1 MGRIV
6 NPHSIRTS
14 MNEIK
19 SNVDE
24 YSSHY
29 KKAKSIIARYSFG
42 SPKLKGMTGKA
53 VLNQLYCYETLM
65 DMFIITAENISKA
78 CDTMIMSVGDEKLN
92 EDIINSI
99 IYEQEGIKTR
109 CANRIE
115 DYRHKQM
122 QLELCPILASY
133 CGLQINRN
141 TYIKTRAEK
150 IIAIMNRKLEKIDEI
165 ERKTNE
171 LFLAEKAAMTKI
183 GRCIAELKESG
194 KTGFRFQELPVW
206 AADMEKQ
213 LFDKYNKE
221 MLTKG
226 RLNEDFVEKFSNLSI
241 AEMTP
246 AEFKAYQEY
255 VKFLILKAKPD
266 DLNKVIKHA
275 YRMTKDGVVELK
287 DGAYD
292 LGTYIGLVMK
302 IYSMTSA
309 ELVDSSILEKC
320 TIMKTALTRDFM
332 VEKGTFSL
340 KGGHY
345 HYKYEYLKYKRPESN
360 HAQAVIF
367 TESYT
372 TNTVYTEHTGN
383 ADKLGYAKNEYL
395 KNLMRK
401 DGADYAID
409 ICKSAVNIGVT
420 IAFPEMTVGEQVV
433 WELTNL
439 GVEIVSS
446 PGKNEDFGINSEG
459 IATMTNR
466 LKVRASIAKP
476 GTKEGTLIY
485 EMYPTSETMRRI
497 EFYNNIF
504 EHYKMDPIGLG
515 DVCNNPEDVNNRILA
530 LSEKI
535 NAKPYVYNDEDEC
548 KEYKKLDELEDLYK
562 NLNPGEI
569 K

>member
-29 KKAKSIIARYSFG
+29 KKAKSTIARYSFG
-42 SPKLKGMTGKA
+42 SPKLKGMTAKA

-141 TYIKTRAEK
+141 AYIKTRAEK

-226 RLNEDFVEKFSNLSI
+226 RLNEDFVEKFSNLSV

-255 VKFLILKAKPD
+255 VKFLILKAKPED
-266 DLNKVIKHA
+266 MNKVIKHA

-287 DGAYD
+287 YGAYD
-292 LGTYIGLVMK
+292 LATYIGLVMK
-302 IYSMTSA
+302 IYSMKST

-372 TNTVYTEHTGN
+372 TNTVYTEYTGN
-383 ADKLGYAKNEYL
+383 ADELGYAKNEYL

-401 DGADYAID
+401 DGADYAMD

-433 WELTNL
+433 WELANL
-439 GVEIVSS
+439 GVERVSPS
-446 PGKNEDFGINSEG
+446 GKNEDFGIKSEG

-535 NAKPYVYNDEDEC
+535 DAVPYVYNKRKYET
-548 KEYKKLDELEDLYK
+548 LDRLENLYK

>member
-29 KKAKSIIARYSFG
+29 KKAKSTIARYSFG

-99 IYEQEGIKTR
+99 IYEQEGIKAR
-109 CANRIE
+109 CAKRIE
-115 DYRHKQM
+115 EYRHKQM

-183 GRCIAELKESG
+183 GRCIAELKGSG
-194 KTGFRFQELPVW
+194 KNGFRFQELPVW

-226 RLNEDFVEKFSNLSI
+226 RLNEDFVEKFSNLTI

-255 VKFLILKAKPD
+255 VKFLILKAKPED
-266 DLNKVIKHA
+266 MNKVIKHA

-302 IYSMTSA
+302 MYSMTSA
-309 ELVDSSILEKC
+309 ELLDSSILEKC

-383 ADKLGYAKNEYL
+383 ADELGYAKNEYL

-401 DGADYAID
+401 DGADYAMD

-433 WELTNL
+433 WELANL
-439 GVEIVSS
+439 GVERVS
-446 PGKNEDFGINSEG
+446 PLGKNEDFGIKSEG

-497 EFYNNIF
+497 EFYNKIF

-535 NAKPYVYNDEDEC
+535 DAVPYVYNKGKYET
-548 KEYKKLDELEDLYK
+548 LDRLEGLYK
-562 NLNPGEI
+562 NLNSGET

>member
-29 KKAKSIIARYSFG
+29 KKAKSTIARYSFG

-99 IYEQEGIKTR
+99 IYEQEGIKAR
-109 CANRIE
+109 CAKRIE
-115 DYRHKQM
+115 EYRHKQM

-141 TYIKTRAEK
+141 AYIKTRAEK
-150 IIAIMNRKLEKIDEI
+150 IIAIMNSKLEKIDEI

-183 GRCIAELKESG
+183 GRCIAELKGSG
-194 KTGFRFQELPVW
+194 KNGFRFQELPVW

-226 RLNEDFVEKFSNLSI
+226 RLNEDFVEKFSNLYV

-255 VKFLILKAKPD
+255 VKFLILKAKPED
-266 DLNKVIKHA
+266 MNKVIKHA

-292 LGTYIGLVMK
+292 LATYIGLVMK
-302 IYSMTSA
+302 IYSMKST

-372 TNTVYTEHTGN
+372 TNTVYTEYTGN
-383 ADKLGYAKNEYL
+383 ADELGYAKNEYL

-401 DGADYAID
+401 DGADYAMD

-433 WELTNL
+433 WELANL
-439 GVEIVSS
+439 GVERVSP
-446 PGKNEDFGINSEG
+446 PGKNEDFGIKSEG

-535 NAKPYVYNDEDEC
+535 KAKPYVYD
-548 KEYKKLDELEDLYK
+548 KEKYKKLDKLEDLYK

>member
-6 NPHSIRTS
+6 NPHSMRTS

-29 KKAKSIIARYSFG
+29 KKAKSTIARYSFG

-171 LFLAEKAAMTKI
+171 LFSAEKAAMTKI
-183 GRCIAELKESG
+183 GRCIAELKGSG
-194 KTGFRFQELPVW
+194 KNGFRFQELPVW

-226 RLNEDFVEKFSNLSI
+226 RLNEDFVEKFSNLTI

-255 VKFLILKAKPD
+255 VNFLILKAKPED
-266 DLNKVIKHA
+266 MNKVIKHA

-287 DGAYD
+287 YGAYD
-292 LGTYIGLVMK
+292 LATYIGLVMK
-302 IYSMTSA
+302 IYSMKST

-372 TNTVYTEHTGN
+372 TNTVYTEYTGN
-383 ADKLGYAKNEYL
+383 ADELGYAKNEYL

-401 DGADYAID
+401 DGADYAMD

-433 WELTNL
+433 WELANL
-439 GVEIVSS
+439 GVERVSP
-446 PGKNEDFGINSEG
+446 PGKNEDFGIKSEG

-497 EFYNNIF
+497 EFYNKIF
-504 EHYKMDPIGLG
+504 ENYKMDPIGLG

-535 NAKPYVYNDEDEC
+535 KAKPYVYD
-548 KEYKKLDELEDLYK
+548 KEKYEKLDKLEDLYK
-562 NLNPGEI
+562 DLNPGEI

>member
-1 MGRIV
+1 M
-6 NPHSIRTS
+6 
-14 MNEIK
+14 
-19 SNVDE
+19 
-24 YSSHY
+24 
-29 KKAKSIIARYSFG
+29 
-42 SPKLKGMTGKA
+42 
-53 VLNQLYCYETLM
+53 
-65 DMFIITAENISKA
+65 
-78 CDTMIMSVGDEKLN
+78 
-92 EDIINSI
+92 
-99 IYEQEGIKTR
+99 
-109 CANRIE
+109 
-115 DYRHKQM
+115 
-122 QLELCPILASY
+122 
-133 CGLQINRN
+133 
-141 TYIKTRAEK
+141 
-150 IIAIMNRKLEKIDEI
+150 
-165 ERKTNE
+165 
-171 LFLAEKAAMTKI
+171 
-183 GRCIAELKESG
+183 
-194 KTGFRFQELPVW
+194 
-206 AADMEKQ
+206 
-213 LFDKYNKE
+213 
-221 MLTKG
+221 
-226 RLNEDFVEKFSNLSI
+226 
-241 AEMTP
+241 
-246 AEFKAYQEY
+246 
-255 VKFLILKAKPD
+255 
-266 DLNKVIKHA
+266 NKVIKHA

-292 LGTYIGLVMK
+292 LATYIGLVMK
-302 IYSMTSA
+302 IYSMKST

-401 DGADYAID
+401 DGADYAMD

-433 WELTNL
+433 WELANL
-439 GVEIVSS
+439 GVERVSP
-446 PGKNEDFGINSEG
+446 PGKNEDFGIKSEG

-497 EFYNNIF
+497 EFYNKIF

-515 DVCNNPEDVNNRILA
+515 DVCNNPEDVNSRILA

-535 NAKPYVYNDEDEC
+535 DAVPYVYNKGKYET
-548 KEYKKLDELEDLYK
+548 LDRLENLYK
-562 NLNPGEI
+562 NLNSGEI

>member
-29 KKAKSIIARYSFG
+29 KKAKSTIARYSFG
-42 SPKLKGMTGKA
+42 SPKLKGMTAKA

-65 DMFIITAENISKA
+65 DMFIIIAENISKA

-99 IYEQEGIKTR
+99 IYEQEGIKAR
-109 CANRIE
+109 CAKRIE
-115 DYRHKQM
+115 EYRHKQM

-183 GRCIAELKESG
+183 GRCIAELKGSG
-194 KTGFRFQELPVW
+194 KSGFRFQELPVW
-206 AADMEKQ
+206 AVNMEKQ

-226 RLNEDFVEKFSNLSI
+226 RLNEDFVEKFSNLTI

-246 AEFKAYQEY
+246 AELKAYQEY
-255 VKFLILKAKPD
+255 VKFLILKAKPED
-266 DLNKVIKHA
+266 MNKVIKHA

-292 LGTYIGLVMK
+292 LATYIGLVMK
-302 IYSMTSA
+302 IYSMKST

-401 DGADYAID
+401 DGADYAMD

-433 WELTNL
+433 WELANL
-439 GVEIVSS
+439 GVERVSP
-446 PGKNEDFGINSEG
+446 PGKNEDFGIKSEG

-535 NAKPYVYNDEDEC
+535 DAVPYVYNDEDGC
-548 KEYKKLDELEDLYK
+548 KNLDDLEDLYE
-562 NLNPGEI
+562 NLNSE

>member
-29 KKAKSIIARYSFG
+29 KKAKSTIARYSFG

-183 GRCIAELKESG
+183 GRCIAELKGSG
-194 KTGFRFQELPVW
+194 KNGFRFQELPVW

-226 RLNEDFVEKFSNLSI
+226 RLNEDFVEKFSNLSV

-275 YRMTKDGVVELK
+275 YRKTINEVMVLK
-287 DGAYD
+287 DSAYELAATMD
-292 LGTYIGLVMK
+292 VATRVYCMK
-302 IYSMTSA
+302 NA
-309 ELVDSSILEKC
+309 ELVDSSILERC
-320 TIMKTALTRDFM
+320 TMMNTALTIDYIY
-332 VEKGTFSL
+332 ETGKISL
-340 KGGHY
+340 KDGRY
-345 HYKYEYLKYKRPESN
+345 NYEYRKNRRAEHN
-360 HAQAVIF
+360 HAKPMELR
-367 TESYT
+367 ESYT
-372 TNTVYTEHTGN
+372 TIKVSTMISSTT
-383 ADKLGYAKNEYL
+383 DKVGALKNEYL

-401 DGADYAID
+401 DGGDYAVV
-409 ICKSAVNIGVT
+409 ICKAAVEIGVNVACPG
-420 IAFPEMTVGEQVV
+420 IPVGVQATYG
-433 WELTNL
+433 LADL
-439 GVEIVSS
+439 GIEIVDMPS
-446 PGKNEDFGINSEG
+446 KNEDFGIKSDG
-459 IATMTNR
+459 IGTMAQK
-466 LKVRASIAKP
+466 LKLRASIANP
-476 GTKEGTLIY
+476 GTKTGELIY
-485 EMYPTSETMRRI
+485 KMYPTNETTDRLV
-497 EFYNNIF
+497 FYNKVF
-504 EHYKMDPIGLG
+504 KYYKMEPIKMT
-515 DVCNNPEDVNNRILA
+515 DVYYNPESVNGQLNA
-530 LSEKI
+530 LNDKMGSKTPYTYKDKKYENLDSLESAYDDNKR
-535 NAKPYVYNDEDEC
+535 AKE
-548 KEYKKLDELEDLYK
+548 
-562 NLNPGEI
+562 
-569 K
+569 

>member
-29 KKAKSIIARYSFG
+29 KKAKSNIARYSFG

-99 IYEQEGIKTR
+99 IYEQEGIKAR
-109 CANRIE
+109 CAKRIE
-115 DYRHKQM
+115 EYRHKQM

-141 TYIKTRAEK
+141 AYIKTRAEK
-150 IIAIMNRKLEKIDEI
+150 IIAIMNSKLEKIDEI

-226 RLNEDFVEKFSNLSI
+226 RLNEDFVEKFSNLTI

-246 AEFKAYQEY
+246 AELKAYQEY
-255 VKFLILKAKPD
+255 VNFLILKAKPED
-266 DLNKVIKHA
+266 MNKVIKHA

-292 LGTYIGLVMK
+292 LATYIGLVMK
-302 IYSMTSA
+302 IYSMKST

-401 DGADYAID
+401 DGADYAMD

-433 WELTNL
+433 WELANL
-439 GVEIVSS
+439 GVERVSP
-446 PGKNEDFGINSEG
+446 PGKNEDFGIKSEG

-497 EFYNNIF
+497 EFYNKIF

-530 LSEKI
+530 LSKKI
-535 NAKPYVYNDEDEC
+535 NAKPYVYNNEDE
-548 KEYKKLDELEDLYK
+548 YKDIEKLEKLYEK
-562 NLNPGEI
+562 YNSGEI

>member
-6 NPHSIRTS
+6 NPNAMRTS

-29 KKAKSIIARYSFG
+29 KKAKSTIARYSFG
-42 SPKLKGMTGKA
+42 SPKLKGMTAKA

-65 DMFIITAENISKA
+65 DMFIIIAEDISKA

-92 EDIINSI
+92 EDIINRI
-99 IYEQEGIKTR
+99 IDVQEGIKAR
-109 CANRIE
+109 CVKRIE

-122 QLELCPILASY
+122 QLELCPIFASY
-133 CGLQINRN
+133 CGLQITRN
-141 TYIKTRAEK
+141 TYIKTRTET

-183 GRCIAELKESG
+183 GRCIAKLKKSG

-206 AADMEKQ
+206 AAEMEKL

-226 RLNEDFVEKFSNLSI
+226 RLNEAFVEKFSDLTV

-266 DLNKVIKHA
+266 DMNKVIKHA
-275 YRMTKDGVVELK
+275 YRRTKDGVVELK

-292 LGTYIGLVMK
+292 LATYIGLVMK

-309 ELVDSSILEKC
+309 ELVDSIILEKC

-332 VEKGTFSL
+332 VVKGNFSL

-345 HYKYEYLKYKRPESN
+345 HYKYEYLKYKTSESN

-383 ADKLGYAKNEYL
+383 ADELGYAKNEYL

-401 DGADYAID
+401 DGADYAMD
-409 ICKSAVNIGVT
+409 ICKAAVNIGVT

-433 WELTNL
+433 WELANL
-439 GVEIVSS
+439 GVEIVSP
-446 PGKNEDFGINSEG
+446 PGKNEDFGIKSEG

-497 EFYNNIF
+497 EFYNKIF

-515 DVCNNPEDVNNRILA
+515 DVCNSPEDVNKRILA

-535 NAKPYVYNDEDEC
+535 NAKPYVYD
-548 KEYKKLDELEDLYK
+548 KEKYKKLDKLEDLYK

>member
-1 MGRIV
+1 MTMGRIV

-29 KKAKSIIARYSFG
+29 KKAKSTIARYSFG
-42 SPKLKGMTGKA
+42 SPKLKGMTAKA

-65 DMFIITAENISKA
+65 DMFIIIAENISKA

-141 TYIKTRAEK
+141 AYIKTRAEK
-150 IIAIMNRKLEKIDEI
+150 IIAIMNSKLEKIDEI

-183 GRCIAELKESG
+183 GRCIAELKGSG
-194 KTGFRFQELPVW
+194 KNGFRFQELPVW

-226 RLNEDFVEKFSNLSI
+226 RLNEDFVEKFSNLSV

-255 VKFLILKAKPD
+255 VNFLILKAKPED
-266 DLNKVIKHA
+266 MNKVIKHA

-292 LGTYIGLVMK
+292 LATYIGLVMK
-302 IYSMTSA
+302 IYSMKST

-372 TNTVYTEHTGN
+372 TNTVYTEYTGN
-383 ADKLGYAKNEYL
+383 ADELGYAKNEYL

-401 DGADYAID
+401 DGADYAMD

-433 WELTNL
+433 WELANL
-439 GVEIVSS
+439 GVERVSP
-446 PGKNEDFGINSEG
+446 PGKNEDFGIKSEG

-535 NAKPYVYNDEDEC
+535 KAKPYVYD
-548 KEYKKLDELEDLYK
+548 KEKYKKLDKLEDLYK

>member
-29 KKAKSIIARYSFG
+29 KKAKSTIARYSFG

-183 GRCIAELKESG
+183 GRCIAELKGSG
-194 KTGFRFQELPVW
+194 KNGFRFQELPVW

-226 RLNEDFVEKFSNLSI
+226 RLNEDFVEKFSNLTV

-255 VKFLILKAKPD
+255 VNFLILKAKPED
-266 DLNKVIKHA
+266 MNKVIKHA

-287 DGAYD
+287 YGAYD
-292 LGTYIGLVMK
+292 LATYIGLVMK
-302 IYSMTSA
+302 IYSMKST

-372 TNTVYTEHTGN
+372 TNTVYTEYTGN
-383 ADKLGYAKNEYL
+383 ADELGYAKNEYL

-401 DGADYAID
+401 DGADYAMD

-433 WELTNL
+433 WELANL
-439 GVEIVSS
+439 GVERVSP
-446 PGKNEDFGINSEG
+446 PGKNEDFGIKSEG

-497 EFYNNIF
+497 EFYNKIF

-530 LSEKI
+530 LSKKI
-535 NAKPYVYNDEDEC
+535 NAKPYVYNNEDEC
-548 KEYKKLDELEDLYK
+548 KDIEKLEELYEKY
-562 NLNPGEI
+562 NSGEI

>member
-29 KKAKSIIARYSFG
+29 KKAKSTIARYSFG
-42 SPKLKGMTGKA
+42 SPKLKGMTAKA

-65 DMFIITAENISKA
+65 DMFIIIAENISKA

-183 GRCIAELKESG
+183 GRCIAELKGSG
-194 KTGFRFQELPVW
+194 KNGFRFQELPVW

-226 RLNEDFVEKFSNLSI
+226 RLNEDFVEKFSNLTI

-255 VKFLILKAKPD
+255 VNFLILKAKPED
-266 DLNKVIKHA
+266 MNKVIKHA

-287 DGAYD
+287 YGAYD
-292 LGTYIGLVMK
+292 LATYIGLVMK
-302 IYSMTSA
+302 IYSMKST

-372 TNTVYTEHTGN
+372 TNTVYTEYTGN
-383 ADKLGYAKNEYL
+383 ADELGYAKNEYL

-401 DGADYAID
+401 DGADYAMD

-433 WELTNL
+433 WELANL
-439 GVEIVSS
+439 GVERVSP
-446 PGKNEDFGINSEG
+446 PGKNEDFGIKSEG

-485 EMYPTSETMRRI
+485 EMYPTSETMRSI
-497 EFYNNIF
+497 EFYNKIF

-535 NAKPYVYNDEDEC
+535 KAKPYVYDKE
-548 KEYKKLDELEDLYK
+548 EYKKLDKLEDLYK

>member
-29 KKAKSIIARYSFG
+29 KKAKSTIARYSFG

-183 GRCIAELKESG
+183 GRCIAELKGSG
-194 KTGFRFQELPVW
+194 KNGFRFQELPVW

-226 RLNEDFVEKFSNLSI
+226 RLNEDFVEKFSNLTI

-255 VKFLILKAKPD
+255 VKFLILKAKPED
-266 DLNKVIKHA
+266 MNKVIKHA

-292 LGTYIGLVMK
+292 LATYIGLVMK
-302 IYSMTSA
+302 IYSMKST

-401 DGADYAID
+401 DGADYAMD

-433 WELTNL
+433 WELANL
-439 GVEIVSS
+439 GVERVSP
-446 PGKNEDFGINSEG
+446 PGKNEDFGIKSEG

-497 EFYNNIF
+497 EFYNKIF

-515 DVCNNPEDVNNRILA
+515 DVCNNPEDVNSRILA

-535 NAKPYVYNDEDEC
+535 DAVPYVYNKGKYET
-548 KEYKKLDELEDLYK
+548 LDRLENLYK
-562 NLNPGEI
+562 NLNSGEI

>member
-1 MGRIV
+1 
-6 NPHSIRTS
+6 
-14 MNEIK
+14 
-19 SNVDE
+19 
-24 YSSHY
+24 
-29 KKAKSIIARYSFG
+29 
-42 SPKLKGMTGKA
+42 
-53 VLNQLYCYETLM
+53 
-65 DMFIITAENISKA
+65 
-78 CDTMIMSVGDEKLN
+78 MIMSVGDEKLN

-109 CANRIE
+109 CAKRIE
-115 DYRHKQM
+115 EYRHKQM

-183 GRCIAELKESG
+183 GRCIAELKGSE

-206 AADMEKQ
+206 AVEMEKL

-226 RLNEDFVEKFSNLSI
+226 RLNEDFVEKFSNLTI

-255 VKFLILKAKPD
+255 VKFLILKAKPED
-266 DLNKVIKHA
+266 MNKVIKHA

-292 LGTYIGLVMK
+292 LATYIGLVMK
-302 IYSMTSA
+302 IYSMKST

-372 TNTVYTEHTGN
+372 TNTVYTEYTGN
-383 ADKLGYAKNEYL
+383 ADELGYAKNEYL

-401 DGADYAID
+401 DGADYAMD

-433 WELTNL
+433 WELANL
-439 GVEIVSS
+439 GVERVSPS
-446 PGKNEDFGINSEG
+446 GKNEDFGIKSEG

-530 LSEKI
+530 LSKKI
-535 NAKPYVYNDEDEC
+535 NAKPYVYNNEDE
-548 KEYKKLDELEDLYK
+548 YKDIEKLEKLYEK
-562 NLNPGEI
+562 YNSGEI

>member
-29 KKAKSIIARYSFG
+29 KKAKSTIARYSFG

-99 IYEQEGIKTR
+99 IYEQEGIKAR
-109 CANRIE
+109 CAKRIE
-115 DYRHKQM
+115 EYRHKQM

-141 TYIKTRAEK
+141 AYIKTRAEK
-150 IIAIMNRKLEKIDEI
+150 IIAIMNSKLEKIDEI

-226 RLNEDFVEKFSNLSI
+226 RLNEDFVEKFSNLTI

-246 AEFKAYQEY
+246 AELKAYQEY
-255 VKFLILKAKPD
+255 VNFLILKAKPED
-266 DLNKVIKHA
+266 MNKVIKHA

-292 LGTYIGLVMK
+292 LATYIGLVMK
-302 IYSMTSA
+302 IYSMKST

-401 DGADYAID
+401 DGADYAMD

-433 WELTNL
+433 WELANL
-439 GVEIVSS
+439 GVERVSP
-446 PGKNEDFGINSEG
+446 PGKNEDFGIKSEG

-497 EFYNNIF
+497 EFYNKIF

-530 LSEKI
+530 LSKKI
-535 NAKPYVYNDEDEC
+535 NAKPYVYNNEDE
-548 KEYKKLDELEDLYK
+548 YKDIEKLEKLYEK
-562 NLNPGEI
+562 YNSGEI

>member
-29 KKAKSIIARYSFG
+29 KKAKSTIARYSFG

-141 TYIKTRAEK
+141 AYIKTRAEK

-183 GRCIAELKESG
+183 GRCIAELKGSG
-194 KTGFRFQELPVW
+194 KNGFRFQELPVW

-226 RLNEDFVEKFSNLSI
+226 RLNEDFVEKFSNLSV

-275 YRMTKDGVVELK
+275 YRKTINEVMVLK
-287 DGAYD
+287 DSAYELAATMD
-292 LGTYIGLVMK
+292 VATRVYCMK
-302 IYSMTSA
+302 SA
-309 ELVDSSILEKC
+309 ELVDSSILERC
-320 TIMKTALTRDFM
+320 TMMNTALTIDYIY
-332 VEKGTFSL
+332 ETGKISL
-340 KGGHY
+340 KDGRY
-345 HYKYEYLKYKRPESN
+345 NYEYRKNRRAEHN
-360 HAQAVIF
+360 HAKPMELR
-367 TESYT
+367 ESYT
-372 TNTVYTEHTGN
+372 TIKVSTMISSTT
-383 ADKLGYAKNEYL
+383 DKVGALKNEYL

-401 DGADYAID
+401 DGGDYAVV
-409 ICKSAVNIGVT
+409 ICKAAVEIGVNVACPG
-420 IAFPEMTVGEQVV
+420 IPVGVQATYG
-433 WELTNL
+433 LADL
-439 GVEIVSS
+439 GIEIVDMPS
-446 PGKNEDFGINSEG
+446 KNEDFGIKSDG
-459 IATMTNR
+459 IGTMAQK
-466 LKVRASIAKP
+466 LKLRASIANP
-476 GTKEGTLIY
+476 GTKTGELIY
-485 EMYPTSETMRRI
+485 KMYPTNETTDRLV
-497 EFYNNIF
+497 FYNKVF
-504 EHYKMDPIGLG
+504 KYYKMEPIKMT
-515 DVCNNPEDVNNRILA
+515 DVYYNPESVNGQLNA
-530 LSEKI
+530 LNDKMGSKTPYTYKDKKYENLDSLESAYDDNKR
-535 NAKPYVYNDEDEC
+535 AKE
-548 KEYKKLDELEDLYK
+548 
-562 NLNPGEI
+562 
-569 K
+569 

>member
-1 MGRIV
+1 MIMGRIV

-29 KKAKSIIARYSFG
+29 KKAKSTIARYSFG
-42 SPKLKGMTGKA
+42 SPKLKGMTAKA

-65 DMFIITAENISKA
+65 DMFIIIAENISKA

-99 IYEQEGIKTR
+99 IYEQEGIKAR
-109 CANRIE
+109 CAKRIE
-115 DYRHKQM
+115 EYRHKQI

-213 LFDKYNKE
+213 LFDKCNKE

-226 RLNEDFVEKFSNLSI
+226 RLNEDFVEKFSNLTI

-255 VKFLILKAKPD
+255 VNFLILKAKPED
-266 DLNKVIKHA
+266 MNKVIKHA

-287 DGAYD
+287 YGAYD
-292 LGTYIGLVMK
+292 LATYIGLVMK
-302 IYSMTSA
+302 IYSMKST

-433 WELTNL
+433 WELANL
-439 GVEIVSS
+439 GVERVSPS
-446 PGKNEDFGINSEG
+446 GKNEDFGIKSEG

-497 EFYNNIF
+497 EFYNKIF

-535 NAKPYVYNDEDEC
+535 KAKPYVYD
-548 KEYKKLDELEDLYK
+548 KEKYEKLDKLEDLYK
-562 NLNPGEI
+562 DLNPGEI

>member
-29 KKAKSIIARYSFG
+29 KKAKSTIARYSFG
-42 SPKLKGMTGKA
+42 SPKLKGMTAKA

-99 IYEQEGIKTR
+99 IYEQEGIKAR
-109 CANRIE
+109 CAKRIE

-183 GRCIAELKESG
+183 GRCIAELKGSG
-194 KTGFRFQELPVW
+194 KNGFRFQELPVW

-226 RLNEDFVEKFSNLSI
+226 RLNEDFVEKFSNLTI

-255 VKFLILKAKPD
+255 VNFLILKAKPED
-266 DLNKVIKHA
+266 MNKVIKHA

-287 DGAYD
+287 YGAYD
-292 LGTYIGLVMK
+292 LATYIGLVMK
-302 IYSMTSA
+302 IYSMKST

-372 TNTVYTEHTGN
+372 TNTVYTEYTGN
-383 ADKLGYAKNEYL
+383 ADELGYAKNEYL

-401 DGADYAID
+401 DGADYAMD

-433 WELTNL
+433 WELANL
-439 GVEIVSS
+439 GVERVSP
-446 PGKNEDFGINSEG
+446 PGKNEDFGIKSEG

-497 EFYNNIF
+497 EFYNKIF

-530 LSEKI
+530 LSKKI
-535 NAKPYVYNDEDEC
+535 NAKPYVYNKKINI
-548 KEYKKLDELEDLYK
+548 KELDELEDLYK
-562 NLNPGEI
+562 NLNSGEI

>member
-29 KKAKSIIARYSFG
+29 KKAKSTIARYSFG

-141 TYIKTRAEK
+141 AYIKTRAEK
-150 IIAIMNRKLEKIDEI
+150 IIAIMNSKLEKIDEI

-183 GRCIAELKESG
+183 GRCIAELKGSG
-194 KTGFRFQELPVW
+194 KNGFRFQELPVW

-226 RLNEDFVEKFSNLSI
+226 RLNEDFVEKFSNLSV

-255 VKFLILKAKPD
+255 VNFLILKAKPED
-266 DLNKVIKHA
+266 MNKVIKHA

-292 LGTYIGLVMK
+292 LATYIGLVMK
-302 IYSMTSA
+302 IYSMKST

-372 TNTVYTEHTGN
+372 TNTVYTEYTGN
-383 ADKLGYAKNEYL
+383 ADELGYAKNEYL

-401 DGADYAID
+401 DGADYAMD

-433 WELTNL
+433 WELANL
-439 GVEIVSS
+439 GVERVSP
-446 PGKNEDFGINSEG
+446 PGKNEDFGIKSEG

-535 NAKPYVYNDEDEC
+535 KAKPYVYD
-548 KEYKKLDELEDLYK
+548 KEKYKKLDKLEDLYK

>member
-29 KKAKSIIARYSFG
+29 KKAKSTIARYSFG

-99 IYEQEGIKTR
+99 IYEQEGIKAR
-109 CANRIE
+109 CAKRIE
-115 DYRHKQM
+115 EYRHKQI

-141 TYIKTRAEK
+141 AYIKTRAEK
-150 IIAIMNRKLEKIDEI
+150 IIAMMNRKLEKIDEI

-226 RLNEDFVEKFSNLSI
+226 RLNEDFVEKFSNLTI

-255 VKFLILKAKPD
+255 VKFLILKAKPED
-266 DLNKVIKHA
+266 MNKVIKHA

-292 LGTYIGLVMK
+292 LATYIGLVMK
-302 IYSMTSA
+302 IYSMKST

-401 DGADYAID
+401 DGADYAMD

-433 WELTNL
+433 WELANL
-439 GVEIVSS
+439 GVERVSP
-446 PGKNEDFGINSEG
+446 PGKNEDFGIKSEG

-497 EFYNNIF
+497 EFYNKIF

-515 DVCNNPEDVNNRILA
+515 DVCNNPEDVNSRILA

-535 NAKPYVYNDEDEC
+535 DAVPYVYNKGKYET
-548 KEYKKLDELEDLYK
+548 LDRLENLYK
-562 NLNPGEI
+562 NLNSGEI

>member
-6 NPHSIRTS
+6 NPHSMRTS

-24 YSSHY
+24 YSSYY
-29 KKAKSIIARYSFG
+29 KKAKSTIARYSFG
-42 SPKLKGMTGKA
+42 SPKLKGMTAKA
-53 VLNQLYCYETLM
+53 VVNQLYCYETLM
-65 DMFIITAENISKA
+65 DMFIIIAENISKA
-78 CDTMIMSVGDEKLN
+78 CDAMIMNVGDEYLN
-92 EDIINSI
+92 EDNINRTI
-99 IYEQEGIKTR
+99 DVQEGIKAR
-109 CANRIE
+109 CVKRIA

-122 QLELCPILASY
+122 QLAPYPILSSY
-133 CGLQINRN
+133 CGFQINRN
-141 TYIKTRAEK
+141 DSIKTMAE
-150 IIAIMNRKLEKIDEI
+150 ITIAIMNRKLEKIDEI
-165 ERKTNE
+165 ERKTKE

-183 GRCIAELKESG
+183 GSYISELKSSG
-194 KTGFRFQELPVW
+194 KSGFRFQELPVW

-213 LFDKYNKE
+213 LFDKYNKG

-226 RLNEDFVEKFSNLSI
+226 RLNEAFVEKFSDLTV

-266 DLNKVIKHA
+266 DMNKVIKHA
-275 YRMTKDGVVELK
+275 YRRTKDGVVELK

-292 LGTYIGLVMK
+292 LATYIGLVMK

-309 ELVDSSILEKC
+309 ELVDSIILEKC

-332 VEKGTFSL
+332 VVKGNFSL

-345 HYKYEYLKYKRPESN
+345 HYKYEYLKYKTSESN

-383 ADKLGYAKNEYL
+383 ADELGYAKNEYL

-401 DGADYAID
+401 DGADYAMD
-409 ICKSAVNIGVT
+409 ICKAAVNIGVT

-433 WELTNL
+433 WELANL
-439 GVEIVSS
+439 GVEIVSP
-446 PGKNEDFGINSEG
+446 PGKNEDFGIKSEG

-497 EFYNNIF
+497 EFYNKIF

-515 DVCNNPEDVNNRILA
+515 DVCNSPEDVNKRILA

-535 NAKPYVYNDEDEC
+535 NTKPYVYD
-548 KEYKKLDELEDLYK
+548 KEKYKKIDKLEDLYK

>member
-29 KKAKSIIARYSFG
+29 KKAKSTIARYSFG
-42 SPKLKGMTGKA
+42 SPKLKGMTAKA

-183 GRCIAELKESG
+183 GRCIAELKGSG
-194 KTGFRFQELPVW
+194 KNGFRFQELPVW

-226 RLNEDFVEKFSNLSI
+226 RLNEDFVEKFSNLTI

-255 VKFLILKAKPD
+255 VNFLILKAKPED
-266 DLNKVIKHA
+266 MNKVIKHA

-292 LGTYIGLVMK
+292 LATYIGLVMK
-302 IYSMTSA
+302 IYSMKST

-401 DGADYAID
+401 DGADYAMD

-433 WELTNL
+433 WELANL
-439 GVEIVSS
+439 GVERVSP
-446 PGKNEDFGINSEG
+446 PGKNEDFGIKSEG

-497 EFYNNIF
+497 EFYNKIF

-515 DVCNNPEDVNNRILA
+515 DVCNNPEDVNSRILA

-535 NAKPYVYNDEDEC
+535 DAVPYVYNKGKYET
-548 KEYKKLDELEDLYK
+548 LDRLENLYK
-562 NLNPGEI
+562 NLNSGEI

>member
-29 KKAKSIIARYSFG
+29 KKAKSTIARYSFG

-99 IYEQEGIKTR
+99 IYEQEGIKAR
-109 CANRIE
+109 CAKRIE
-115 DYRHKQM
+115 EYRHKQM

-183 GRCIAELKESG
+183 GRCIAELKGSG
-194 KTGFRFQELPVW
+194 KNGFRFQELPVW

-226 RLNEDFVEKFSNLSI
+226 RLNEDFVEKFSNLSV

-275 YRMTKDGVVELK
+275 YRKTINEVMVLK
-287 DGAYD
+287 DSAYELAATMD
-292 LGTYIGLVMK
+292 VATRVYCMK
-302 IYSMTSA
+302 SA
-309 ELVDSSILEKC
+309 ELVDSSILERC
-320 TIMKTALTRDFM
+320 TMMNTALTIDYIY
-332 VEKGTFSL
+332 ETGKISL
-340 KGGHY
+340 KDGRY
-345 HYKYEYLKYKRPESN
+345 NYEYRKNRRAEHN
-360 HAQAVIF
+360 HAKPIELR
-367 TESYT
+367 ESYT
-372 TNTVYTEHTGN
+372 TIKVSTMISSTT
-383 ADKLGYAKNEYL
+383 DKVGALKNEYL

-401 DGADYAID
+401 DGGDYAVV
-409 ICKSAVNIGVT
+409 ICKAAVEIGVNVACPG
-420 IAFPEMTVGEQVV
+420 IPVGVQATYG
-433 WELTNL
+433 LADL
-439 GVEIVSS
+439 GIEIVDMPS
-446 PGKNEDFGINSEG
+446 KNEDFGIKSDG
-459 IATMTNR
+459 IGTMAQK
-466 LKVRASIAKP
+466 LKLRASIANP
-476 GTKEGTLIY
+476 GTKTGELIY
-485 EMYPTSETMRRI
+485 KMYPTNETTDRLV
-497 EFYNNIF
+497 FYNKVF
-504 EHYKMDPIGLG
+504 KYYKMKPIKMT
-515 DVCNNPEDVNNRILA
+515 DVYYNPESVNGQLNA
-530 LSEKI
+530 LNDKMGP
-535 NAKPYVYNDEDEC
+535 NTPYTYKGNEYDNLDKLEC
-548 KEYKKLDELEDLYK
+548 AYYECNPIKNKK
-562 NLNPGEI
+562 
-569 K
+569 

>member
-29 KKAKSIIARYSFG
+29 KKAKSTIARYSFG
-42 SPKLKGMTGKA
+42 SPKLKGMTAKA

-99 IYEQEGIKTR
+99 IYEQEGIKAR
-109 CANRIE
+109 CAKRIE

-183 GRCIAELKESG
+183 GRCIAELKGSG
-194 KTGFRFQELPVW
+194 KNGFRFQELPVW

-226 RLNEDFVEKFSNLSI
+226 RLNEDFVEKFSNLTI

-246 AEFKAYQEY
+246 AELKAYQEY
-255 VKFLILKAKPD
+255 VNFLILKAKPED
-266 DLNKVIKHA
+266 MNKVIKHA

-292 LGTYIGLVMK
+292 LATYIGLVMK
-302 IYSMTSA
+302 IYSMKST

-401 DGADYAID
+401 DGADYAMD

-433 WELTNL
+433 WELANL
-439 GVEIVSS
+439 GVERVS
-446 PGKNEDFGINSEG
+446 PLGKNEDFGIKSEG

-530 LSEKI
+530 LSGKI
-535 NAKPYVYNDEDEC
+535 DAVPYVYNDEEGC
-548 KEYKKLDELEDLYK
+548 KNLDDLEDLYK
-562 NLNPGEI
+562 NLNSE

>member
-29 KKAKSIIARYSFG
+29 KKAKSTIARYSFG

-183 GRCIAELKESG
+183 GRCIAELKGSG
-194 KTGFRFQELPVW
+194 KNGFRFQELPVW

-226 RLNEDFVEKFSNLSI
+226 RLNEDFVEKFSNLTI

-255 VKFLILKAKPD
+255 VNFLILKAKHED
-266 DLNKVIKHA
+266 MNKVIKHA

-287 DGAYD
+287 YGAYD
-292 LGTYIGLVMK
+292 LATYIGLVMK
-302 IYSMTSA
+302 IYSMKST

-372 TNTVYTEHTGN
+372 TNTVYTEYTGN
-383 ADKLGYAKNEYL
+383 ADELGYAKNEYL

-401 DGADYAID
+401 DGADYAMD

-420 IAFPEMTVGEQVV
+420 IAFPEMTVGEQGV
-433 WELTNL
+433 WELANL
-439 GVEIVSS
+439 GVERVSPS
-446 PGKNEDFGINSEG
+446 GKNEDFGIKSEG

-515 DVCNNPEDVNNRILA
+515 DVCNNPEDVNNMILA

-535 NAKPYVYNDEDEC
+535 KAKPYVYDKE
-548 KEYKKLDELEDLYK
+548 EYKKLDKLEDLYK

>member
-29 KKAKSIIARYSFG
+29 KKAKSTIARYSFG

-183 GRCIAELKESG
+183 GRCIAELKGSG
-194 KTGFRFQELPVW
+194 KNGFRFQELPVW

-266 DLNKVIKHA
+266 DMNKVIKHA
-275 YRMTKDGVVELK
+275 YRKTINEVMVLK
-287 DGAYD
+287 DSAYELAATMD
-292 LGTYIGLVMK
+292 VATRVYCME
-302 IYSMTSA
+302 ST
-309 ELVDSSILEKC
+309 ELVDSSILERC
-320 TIMKTALTRDFM
+320 TMMNTALTIDYIY
-332 VEKGTFSL
+332 ETGKISL
-340 KGGHY
+340 KDGRY
-345 HYKYEYLKYKRPESN
+345 HYEYRQHRRADHNY
-360 HAQAVIF
+360 AQPMEF
-367 TESYT
+367 RESYT
-372 TNTVYTEHTGN
+372 TIKVSTMISSTT
-383 ADKLGYAKNEYL
+383 DKVGAVKNEYL

-401 DGADYAID
+401 DGGDYAVV
-409 ICKSAVNIGVT
+409 ICKAAVEIGVNVACPG
-420 IAFPEMTVGEQVV
+420 IPVGVQAAYG
-433 WELTNL
+433 LADL
-439 GVEIVSS
+439 GIEIVDMPS
-446 PGKNEDFGINSEG
+446 KNEDFGIKSDG
-459 IATMTNR
+459 IGTMAQK
-466 LKVRASIAKP
+466 LKLRASIANP
-476 GTKEGTLIY
+476 GTKTGELIY
-485 EMYPTSETMRRI
+485 KMYPTNETTDRLA
-497 EFYNNIF
+497 FYNKVF
-504 EHYKMDPIGLG
+504 KYYKMEPIKMT
-515 DVCNNPEDVNNRILA
+515 DVYYNPESVNGQLNA
-530 LSEKI
+530 LNDKMGPQT
-535 NAKPYVYNDEDEC
+535 PYIYKGD
-548 KEYKKLDELEDLYK
+548 EYKDLDSLESTYDDNK
-562 NLNPGEI
+562 RAKE
-569 K
+569 KK

>member
-29 KKAKSIIARYSFG
+29 KKAKSTIARYSFG
-42 SPKLKGMTGKA
+42 SPKLKGMTAKA

-65 DMFIITAENISKA
+65 DMFIIIAENISKA

-99 IYEQEGIKTR
+99 IYEQEGIKAR
-109 CANRIE
+109 CAKRIE
-115 DYRHKQM
+115 EYRHKQI

-213 LFDKYNKE
+213 LFDKCNKE

-226 RLNEDFVEKFSNLSI
+226 RLNEDFVEKFSNLTI

-255 VKFLILKAKPD
+255 VNFLILKAKPED
-266 DLNKVIKHA
+266 MNKVIKHA

-287 DGAYD
+287 YGAYD
-292 LGTYIGLVMK
+292 LATYIGLVMK
-302 IYSMTSA
+302 IYSMKST

-433 WELTNL
+433 WELANL
-439 GVEIVSS
+439 GVERVSPS
-446 PGKNEDFGINSEG
+446 GKNEDFGIKSEG

-497 EFYNNIF
+497 EFYNKIF

-535 NAKPYVYNDEDEC
+535 KAKPYVYD
-548 KEYKKLDELEDLYK
+548 KEKYEKLDKLEDLYK
-562 NLNPGEI
+562 DLNPGEI

>member
-29 KKAKSIIARYSFG
+29 KKAKSTIARYSFG

-183 GRCIAELKESG
+183 GRCIAELKGSG
-194 KTGFRFQELPVW
+194 KNGFRFQELPVW

-226 RLNEDFVEKFSNLSI
+226 RLNEDFVEKFSNLTI

-246 AEFKAYQEY
+246 AELKAYQEY
-255 VKFLILKAKPD
+255 VKFLILKAKPED
-266 DLNKVIKHA
+266 MNKVLKHA
-275 YRMTKDGVVELK
+275 YRKTINEVMVLK
-287 DGAYD
+287 DSAYELAATMD
-292 LGTYIGLVMK
+292 VATRVYCMK
-302 IYSMTSA
+302 SA
-309 ELVDSSILEKC
+309 ELVDSSILERC
-320 TIMKTALTRDFM
+320 TMMNTALTIDYIY
-332 VEKGTFSL
+332 ETGKISL
-340 KGGHY
+340 KDGRY
-345 HYKYEYLKYKRPESN
+345 NYEYRKNRRAEHN
-360 HAQAVIF
+360 HAKPMELR
-367 TESYT
+367 ESYT
-372 TNTVYTEHTGN
+372 TIKVSTMISSTT
-383 ADKLGYAKNEYL
+383 DKVGALKNEYL

-401 DGADYAID
+401 DGGDYAVV
-409 ICKSAVNIGVT
+409 ICKAAVEIGVNVACPG
-420 IAFPEMTVGEQVV
+420 IPVGVQATYG
-433 WELTNL
+433 LADL
-439 GVEIVSS
+439 GIEIVDMPS
-446 PGKNEDFGINSEG
+446 KNEDFGIKSDG
-459 IATMTNR
+459 IGTMAQK
-466 LKVRASIAKP
+466 LKLRASIANP
-476 GTKEGTLIY
+476 GTKTGELIY
-485 EMYPTSETMRRI
+485 KMYPTNETTDRLV
-497 EFYNNIF
+497 FYNKVF
-504 EHYKMDPIGLG
+504 KYYKMKPIKMT
-515 DVCNNPEDVNNRILA
+515 DVYYNPESVNGQLNA
-530 LSEKI
+530 LNDKMGPKTPYTYKDKKHENLDSLESAYDDNKR
-535 NAKPYVYNDEDEC
+535 AKE
-548 KEYKKLDELEDLYK
+548 
-562 NLNPGEI
+562 
-569 K
+569 

>member
-29 KKAKSIIARYSFG
+29 KKAKSTIARYSFG
-42 SPKLKGMTGKA
+42 SPKLKGMTAKA

-183 GRCIAELKESG
+183 GRCIAELKGSG

-226 RLNEDFVEKFSNLSI
+226 RLNEDFVEKFSNLTI

-255 VKFLILKAKPD
+255 VKFLILKAKPED
-266 DLNKVIKHA
+266 MNKVIKHA

-292 LGTYIGLVMK
+292 LATYIGLVMK
-302 IYSMTSA
+302 IYSMKST

-401 DGADYAID
+401 DGADYAMD

-433 WELTNL
+433 WELANL
-439 GVEIVSS
+439 GVERVSPS
-446 PGKNEDFGINSEG
+446 GKNEDFGIKSEG

-497 EFYNNIF
+497 EFYNKIF

-515 DVCNNPEDVNNRILA
+515 DVCNNPEDVNSRILA

-535 NAKPYVYNDEDEC
+535 DAVPYVYNKGKYET
-548 KEYKKLDELEDLYK
+548 LDRLENLYK
-562 NLNPGEI
+562 NLNSGEI

>member
-29 KKAKSIIARYSFG
+29 KKAKSTIARYSFG
-42 SPKLKGMTGKA
+42 LPKLKGMTGKA

-115 DYRHKQM
+115 EYRHKQM

-150 IIAIMNRKLEKIDEI
+150 IIAMMNRKLEKIDEI

-194 KTGFRFQELPVW
+194 KNGFRFQELPVW

-226 RLNEDFVEKFSNLSI
+226 RLNEDFVEKFSNLTI

-255 VKFLILKAKPD
+255 VNFLILKAKPED
-266 DLNKVIKHA
+266 MNKVIKHA

-287 DGAYD
+287 YGAYD
-292 LGTYIGLVMK
+292 LATYIGLVMK
-302 IYSMTSA
+302 IYSMKST

-372 TNTVYTEHTGN
+372 TNTVYTEYTGN
-383 ADKLGYAKNEYL
+383 ADELGYAKNEYL

-401 DGADYAID
+401 DGADYAMD

-433 WELTNL
+433 WELANL
-439 GVEIVSS
+439 GVERVSP
-446 PGKNEDFGINSEG
+446 PGKNEDFGIKSEG

-530 LSEKI
+530 LSKKI
-535 NAKPYVYNDEDEC
+535 NAKPYVYNNEDEC
-548 KEYKKLDELEDLYK
+548 KDIEKLEELYEKY
-562 NLNPGEI
+562 NSGEI

>member
-29 KKAKSIIARYSFG
+29 KKAKSTIARYSFG

-183 GRCIAELKESG
+183 GRCIAELKGSG
-194 KTGFRFQELPVW
+194 KNGFRFQELPVW

-226 RLNEDFVEKFSNLSI
+226 RLNEDFVEKFSNLTI

-255 VKFLILKAKPD
+255 VNFLILKAKPED
-266 DLNKVIKHA
+266 MNKVIKHA

-292 LGTYIGLVMK
+292 LATYIGLVMK
-302 IYSMTSA
+302 IYSMKST

-401 DGADYAID
+401 DSADYAMD

-433 WELTNL
+433 WELANL
-439 GVEIVSS
+439 GVERVSP
-446 PGKNEDFGINSEG
+446 PGKNEDFGIKSEG

-497 EFYNNIF
+497 KFYNNIF

-530 LSEKI
+530 LSKKI
-535 NAKPYVYNDEDEC
+535 DAVPYVYNDEGGC
-548 KEYKKLDELEDLYK
+548 KNLDDLEDLYK
-562 NLNPGEI
+562 NLNSE

>member
-29 KKAKSIIARYSFG
+29 KKAKSTIARYSFG

-183 GRCIAELKESG
+183 GRCIAELKGSG
-194 KTGFRFQELPVW
+194 KNGFRFQELPVW

-226 RLNEDFVEKFSNLSI
+226 RLNEDFVEKFSNLTI

-255 VKFLILKAKPD
+255 VNFLILKAKPED
-266 DLNKVIKHA
+266 MNKVIKHA

-287 DGAYD
+287 YGAYD
-292 LGTYIGLVMK
+292 LATYIGLVMK
-302 IYSMTSA
+302 IYSMKST

-372 TNTVYTEHTGN
+372 TNTVYTEYTGN
-383 ADKLGYAKNEYL
+383 ADELGYAKNEYL

-401 DGADYAID
+401 DGADYAMD

-433 WELTNL
+433 WELANL
-439 GVEIVSS
+439 GVERVSP
-446 PGKNEDFGINSEG
+446 PGKNEDFGIKSEG

-535 NAKPYVYNDEDEC
+535 KAKPYVYDKE
-548 KEYKKLDELEDLYK
+548 EYKKLDKLEDLYK

>member
-29 KKAKSIIARYSFG
+29 KKAKSTIARYSFG

-171 LFLAEKAAMTKI
+171 LFSAEKAAMTKI
-183 GRCIAELKESG
+183 GRCIAELKGSG
-194 KTGFRFQELPVW
+194 KNGFRFQELPVW

-226 RLNEDFVEKFSNLSI
+226 RLNEDFVEKFSNLTI

-255 VKFLILKAKPD
+255 VNFLILKAKPED
-266 DLNKVIKHA
+266 MNKVIKHA

-287 DGAYD
+287 YGAYD
-292 LGTYIGLVMK
+292 LATYIGLVMK
-302 IYSMTSA
+302 IYSMKST

-372 TNTVYTEHTGN
+372 TNTVYTEYTGN
-383 ADKLGYAKNEYL
+383 ADELGYAKNEYL

-401 DGADYAID
+401 DGADYAMD

-433 WELTNL
+433 WELANL
-439 GVEIVSS
+439 GVERVSP
-446 PGKNEDFGINSEG
+446 PGKNEDFGIKSEG

-497 EFYNNIF
+497 EFYNKIF
-504 EHYKMDPIGLG
+504 ENYKMDPIGLG

-535 NAKPYVYNDEDEC
+535 KAKPYVYD
-548 KEYKKLDELEDLYK
+548 KEKYEKLDKLEDLYK
-562 NLNPGEI
+562 DLNPGEI

>member
-29 KKAKSIIARYSFG
+29 KKAKSTIARYSFG

-183 GRCIAELKESG
+183 GRCIAELKGSG
-194 KTGFRFQELPVW
+194 KNGFRFQELPVW
-206 AADMEKQ
+206 AANMEKQ

-226 RLNEDFVEKFSNLSI
+226 RLNEDFVEKFSNLTI

-255 VKFLILKAKPD
+255 VNFLILKAKPED
-266 DLNKVIKHA
+266 MNKVIKHA

-287 DGAYD
+287 YGAYD
-292 LGTYIGLVMK
+292 LATYIGLVMK
-302 IYSMTSA
+302 IYSMKST

-372 TNTVYTEHTGN
+372 TNTVYTEYTGN
-383 ADKLGYAKNEYL
+383 ADELGYAKNEYL

-401 DGADYAID
+401 DGADYAMD

-433 WELTNL
+433 WELANL
-439 GVEIVSS
+439 GVERVSP
-446 PGKNEDFGINSEG
+446 PGKNEDFGIKSEG

-535 NAKPYVYNDEDEC
+535 KAKPYVYDKE
-548 KEYKKLDELEDLYK
+548 EYKKLDKLEDLYK

>member
-29 KKAKSIIARYSFG
+29 KKAKSTIARYSFG
-42 SPKLKGMTGKA
+42 SPKLKGMTAKA

-65 DMFIITAENISKA
+65 DMFIIIAENISKA

-99 IYEQEGIKTR
+99 IYEQEGIKAR
-109 CANRIE
+109 CAKRIE
-115 DYRHKQM
+115 EYRHKQM

-141 TYIKTRAEK
+141 AYIKTRAEK

-183 GRCIAELKESG
+183 GRCITELKGSG
-194 KTGFRFQELPVW
+194 KNGFRFQELPVW

-226 RLNEDFVEKFSNLSI
+226 RLNEDFVEKFSNLTI

-255 VKFLILKAKPD
+255 VNFLILKAKPED
-266 DLNKVIKHA
+266 MNKVIKHA

-287 DGAYD
+287 YGAYD
-292 LGTYIGLVMK
+292 LATYIGLVMK
-302 IYSMTSA
+302 IYSMKST

-401 DGADYAID
+401 DGADYAMD

-433 WELTNL
+433 WELANL
-439 GVEIVSS
+439 GVERVSP
-446 PGKNEDFGINSEG
+446 PGKNEDFGIKSEG

-497 EFYNNIF
+497 EFYNKIF

-515 DVCNNPEDVNNRILA
+515 DVCNNPEDVNSRILA

-535 NAKPYVYNDEDEC
+535 DAVPYVYNKGKYET
-548 KEYKKLDELEDLYK
+548 LDRLENLYK
-562 NLNPGEI
+562 NLNSGEI